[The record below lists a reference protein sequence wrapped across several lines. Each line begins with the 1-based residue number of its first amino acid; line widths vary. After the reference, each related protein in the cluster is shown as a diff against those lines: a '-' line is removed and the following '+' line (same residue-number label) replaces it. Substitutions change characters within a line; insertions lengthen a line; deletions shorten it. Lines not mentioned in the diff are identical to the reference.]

1 MIQYVKINYLG
12 KEYIGLL
19 KSVDSRYEFIPTL
32 GRRNEEWICSLLYY
46 EISLYDI
53 GTHCVID
60 GIRINSLDEI
70 EILSKGG
77 ENQCTT
83 HLETV

>member
-1 MIQYVKINYLG
+1 MDKCVKINFRG

-19 KSVDSRYEFIPTL
+19 KSVDSRYEFIPVL

-46 EISLYDI
+46 EVSLYDI
-53 GTHCVID
+53 GTYCVID

-70 EILSKGG
+70 KIINEKR
-77 ENQCTT
+77 
-83 HLETV
+83 